1 MAVAKVEP
9 GQKILANGNLY
20 IIEPDENRVNPYY
33 VKAYFDSAQGI
44 AVLKNISVGTTI
56 PNIGV
61 DKLKNIAIPLPSME
75 EQDRIAEKYQATL
88 NEIVR
93 LKNELTSAV
102 DKLHTI
108 FDEECQEK
116 TL

>member
-1 MAVAKVEP
+1 M
-9 GQKILANGNLY
+9 
-20 IIEPDENRVNPYY
+20 
-33 VKAYFDSAQGI
+33 
-44 AVLKNISVGTTI
+44 KNISVGTTI

-61 DKLKNIAIPLPSME
+61 DKLKNVAIPLPPME
-75 EQDRIAEKYQATL
+75 EQNRIAEKYQATL

>member
-1 MAVAKVEP
+1 M
-9 GQKILANGNLY
+9 
-20 IIEPDENRVNPYY
+20 
-33 VKAYFDSAQGI
+33 
-44 AVLKNISVGTTI
+44 GTTI

-75 EQDRIAEKYQATL
+75 EQNRIAEKYQATL

-93 LKNELTSAV
+93 LKNELASAV

-116 TL
+116 TLWCKENLCDIPHKNQKYAILLVRTIIGGTIYVNAGIAKPDKREYTGKS